1 MRLNV
6 DVLTMSATPI
16 PRTLETSITGIREM
30 SVIAT
35 PPEERHPV
43 LTFAGPYDDAQVRA
57 AIRRELAREGQVFY
71 VHNRVSTIEKTAA
84 HLREIVPEAR
94 VVTAHGQMNEKRLEQ
109 VMLDFMERR
118 ADVLLATTIV
128 EAGLNIQTANTL
140 IIDRADNL
148 GLSQMHQLRGRVGRS
163 RERGYAY
170 FLYPTDR
177 PLSETAH
184 ERLATMAANTDLGA
198 GMSIAMRDLELRGAG
213 NLLGEDQSGHIEG
226 VGFDLYL
233 RMVGEAVQ
241 AYRGEMPEAEPQ
253 MRIDIPVDANIPDEY
268 IGSERLRLEMYKQVA
283 EIRSDEDIDAVRAEL
298 TDRYGPLPS
307 QVENLLGV
315 ANLRNL
321 ARAAGIQEI
330 APAGK
335 VVRFAP
341 VELLESRKL
350 RLERMY
356 PGSKIKPGF
365 IMVPKPAG
373 DYLPW
378 ATKLVEQI
386 FG

>member
-1 MRLNV
+1 
-6 DVLTMSATPI
+6 
-16 PRTLETSITGIREM
+16 
-30 SVIAT
+30 
-35 PPEERHPV
+35 
-43 LTFAGPYDDAQVRA
+43 
-57 AIRRELAREGQVFY
+57 
-71 VHNRVSTIEKTAA
+71 
-84 HLREIVPEAR
+84 
-94 VVTAHGQMNEKRLEQ
+94 
-109 VMLDFMERR
+109 
-118 ADVLLATTIV
+118 
-128 EAGLNIQTANTL
+128 
-140 IIDRADNL
+140 
-148 GLSQMHQLRGRVGRS
+148 MHQLRGRVGRS

-253 MRIDIPVDANIPDEY
+253 MRIDIPVDANIPDDY
-268 IGSERLRLEMYKQVA
+268 ISSERLRLEMYKQVA
-283 EIRSDEDIDAVRAEL
+283 EIRSDEDIDAARAEI
-298 TDRYGPLPS
+298 TDRYGPLPA

-315 ANLRNL
+315 AHLRNL
-321 ARAAGIQEI
+321 ARKAGVEEI

-341 VELLESRKL
+341 VELPESRKL
-350 RLERMY
+350 RLERLY
-356 PGSKIKPGF
+356 PGSRIKPGF
-365 IMVPKPAG
+365 IMVPKPDG

-378 ATKLVEQI
+378 ATTLVEQI